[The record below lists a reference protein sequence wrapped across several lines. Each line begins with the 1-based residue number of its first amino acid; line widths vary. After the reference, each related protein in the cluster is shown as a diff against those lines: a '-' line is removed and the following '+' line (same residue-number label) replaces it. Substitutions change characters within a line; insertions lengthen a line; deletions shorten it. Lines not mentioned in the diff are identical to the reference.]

1 MVYMIMIGFPTIV
14 ITVTKENLSTTL
26 AISLNNPTAIL
37 NTIVLGIYIY
47 IYTYP
52 YYIPILSL
60 LLLIQDPE
68 KSWFDASMI
77 ALELFL

>member
-47 IYTYP
+47 TYP

-68 KSWFDASMI
+68 KS
-77 ALELFL
+77 

>member
-47 IYTYP
+47 TRILIIFPFYP
-52 YYIPILSL
+52 YYC
-60 LLLIQDPE
+60 
-68 KSWFDASMI
+68 
-77 ALELFL
+77 